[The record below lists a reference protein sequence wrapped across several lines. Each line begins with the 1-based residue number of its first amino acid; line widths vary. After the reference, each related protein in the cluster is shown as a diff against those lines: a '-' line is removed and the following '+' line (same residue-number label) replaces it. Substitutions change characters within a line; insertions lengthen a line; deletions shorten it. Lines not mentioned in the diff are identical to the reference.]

1 MTDLL
6 PLSQRVAA
14 ALTGSLSSADLAAL
28 IAEVSTETGNLDTRR
43 AEAERVS
50 LDPLSGDEAVEA
62 ASADVVRLG
71 LAIRRQQAALQQL
84 DERMKRAAAA
94 ERRAQ
99 ADAARTAAV
108 KQRDEAVTALRENYP
123 RLAAEISDLM
133 RQILSADRAITAHA
147 PGEQMVEQ
155 IACGVSP
162 MGIAG
167 SVNQVGL
174 LPKTVRL
181 PALAGLDRAQKA
193 DFWSRDMSGV

>member
-1 MTDLL
+1 MADLL

-28 IAEVSTETGNLDTRR
+28 IAEVSTETGNLETRR

-50 LDPLSGDEAVEA
+50 LDPLSSDGMVET
-62 ASADVVRLG
+62 SSGDVVRLG

-84 DERMKRAAAA
+84 DERMKRATAA
-94 ERRAQ
+94 EQRAK
-99 ADAARTAAV
+99 ADAARAAAV

-123 RLAAEISDLM
+123 RLAAEIGDLM
-133 RQILSADRAITAHA
+133 RQILAADRAVQAHA
-147 PGEQMVEQ
+147 PGERTVEQ

-162 MGIAG
+162 MGIVG
-167 SVNQVGL
+167 DVNQVGL

-181 PALAGLDRAQKA
+181 PALAGLDRVQKA
-193 DFWSRDMSGV
+193 DFWHRDMTGA